1 MNNLLVR
8 IASGVVFVALMATC
22 ILWNQY
28 SFLALFLFILVGSL
42 NEFYNITSTK
52 RESSTNIWT
61 GKWMIIFMCVFV
73 YLVSYLLAS
82 PPVRSLPDPSNP
94 LKALF
99 SVIMMQRDSSLALG
113 VFVPIIIL
121 KMIGAELFSK
131 RENPFTNIGWNVVA
145 VGYIL
150 IPLVLTNN
158 IYFSNGGFFLM
169 AVFLLIWVYDS
180 AAYAFGSVL
189 GRHKLFERISPKKT
203 IEGLVGGVL
212 FTGALAYFIPTIVE
226 SFKGS
231 QAEWVTRYLI
241 PQLSALSGIQ
251 WILLT
256 VVIILAA
263 TFGDLAESL
272 LKRSLKIKD
281 SGSIMPGHGG
291 FLDRFDAYLFTVPY
305 VALMLWVFNQV
316 NNLSIMIDYISK

>member
-1 MNNLLVR
+1 MNNLFVR
-8 IASGVVFVALMATC
+8 IASGIVFLIIMTSC
-22 ILWNQY
+22 ILLNQY
-28 SFLALFLFILVGSL
+28 TFLILFSFILIGSL
-42 NEFYNITSTK
+42 NEFYNITLPK
-52 RESSTNIWT
+52 REESSSFWT
-61 GKWMIIFMCVFV
+61 GKWTIIAMCAVI
-73 YLVSYLLAS
+73 YLFSYVLAS
-82 PPVRSLPDPSNP
+82 PPVRSLPDPSNK

-99 SVIMMQRDSSLALG
+99 SVIMMQRDSALALS
-113 VFVPIIIL
+113 VLVPILIL
-121 KMIGAELFSK
+121 KIIGSELFSK

-150 IPLVLTNN
+150 VPLILTNN

-169 AVFLLIWVYDS
+169 AVFILIWVYDS

-203 IEGLVGGVL
+203 VEGLVGGIL

-226 SFKGS
+226 GLKGN
-231 QAEWVTRYLI
+231 QAEWVTKALI

-256 VVIILAA
+256 VIIILAA